1 MEPAT
6 PSAIDPPA
14 NVLLV
19 HETQCEPAVCPDLCH
34 DTGATADLKVSF
46 ADNRP
51 ERPDPNAVTG
61 RVGLLTVGDVLV
73 ADTAESARDFDER
86 VVVDTVRDPTDLSGI
101 GVAVSRFCKHWSD
114 EQLTVC
120 FDSLDALLRSTPP
133 KDVFQFAHVLTNRL
147 SSVDAYA
154 HFHFDPTRHDDRV
167 VSTFG
172 EIFDAVVAEEGSEE
186 SLPEATD
193 EEVADLLAA
202 WTEEAH
208 DGSAGEF
215 EFADEP
221 STEATDEDI
230 ARLLGN

>member
-1 MEPAT
+1 MNPTTPA
-6 PSAIDPPA
+6 AIEPPA

-19 HETQCEPAVCPDLCH
+19 HANECESDACDALCH
-34 DTGATADLKVSF
+34 DTGATADLVVTF
-46 ADNRP
+46 ADNQP
-51 ERPDPNAVTG
+51 ERPDPGDVEG
-61 RVGLLTVGDVLV
+61 RLGLLTIGDVLI
-73 ADTAESARDFDER
+73 ADTAESAADFDDP
-86 VVVDTVRDPTDLSGI
+86 VVVDSVRDPTDLSEI
-101 GVAVSRFCKHWSD
+101 GVGVSRFCKHWSD

-120 FDSLDALLRSTPP
+120 FDSLDALLRHTSP
-133 KDVFQFAHVLTNRL
+133 KKVFQFAHVLTNRL

-172 EIFDAVVAEEGSEE
+172 EIFDAVVAEDGSEE

-202 WTEEAH
+202 WN
-208 DGSAGEF
+208 DGSEGAF
-215 EFADEP
+215 DFAPAP

-230 ARLLGN
+230 ARILGK

>member
-1 MEPAT
+1 MEPEPPA
-6 PSAIDPPA
+6 AIEPPA

-19 HETQCEPAVCPDLCH
+19 HETQCEPAACADLCH
-34 DTGATADLKVSF
+34 DTGATADLRVSF
-46 ADNRP
+46 ADDLP
-51 ERPDPNAVTG
+51 DRPDPAAIAG
-61 RVGLLTVGDVLV
+61 KVGLLTVGDVLIE
-73 ADTAESARDFDER
+73 DTAESAADFDEP
-86 VVVDTVRDPTDLSGI
+86 VVVDTVCDPTDLSAI

-114 EQLTVC
+114 ERLTVC

-172 EIFDAVVAEEGSEE
+172 TIFDAVVADEDAEE
-186 SLPEATD
+186 SLSEATD
-193 EEVADLLAA
+193 EEVAELLAA
-202 WTEEAH
+202 WTDAADEAE
-208 DGSAGEF
+208 GGVKS
-215 EFADEP
+215 EP

-230 ARLLGN
+230 ARLLGR